1 MQNTTI
7 LHIIERLFFSS
18 EGHLT
23 ETPVAEGPD
32 LIPTSNNLS
41 NSSLH
46 PTTQIEES
54 IPLND
59 SNGPTSDDNQPAL
72 LGINSPTTLKT
83 KIYDR
88 SRISKIHVRLL
99 NNLYV

>member
-1 MQNTTI
+1 MQSATI
-7 LHIIERLFFSS
+7 LHILNKMFLSS
-18 EGHLT
+18 EWYLT
-23 ETPVAEGPD
+23 EALVAEGPD
-32 LIPTSNNLS
+32 LVPTSNNLS

-54 IPLND
+54 IPLSD

-83 KIYDR
+83 KIYDH

-99 NNLYV
+99 NNL